1 MGEKKYF
8 GIIFHT
14 IVICINMLLLLNLV
28 IAIMAD
34 TWTTL
39 SEVKLG
45 LYLKGI
51 VESIPAY

>member
-34 TWTTL
+34 TWATL